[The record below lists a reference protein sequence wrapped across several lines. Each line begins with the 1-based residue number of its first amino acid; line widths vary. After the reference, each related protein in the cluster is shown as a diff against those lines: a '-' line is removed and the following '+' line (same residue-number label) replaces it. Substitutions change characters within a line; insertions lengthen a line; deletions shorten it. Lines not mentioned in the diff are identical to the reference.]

1 VAARKGKTEALETVH
16 DSELVARP
24 QKDAVTRRREQE
36 EALGGIK
43 NKIFGDSM
51 RVVEDFLRA
60 RDIDPLLNKEE
71 DPAYYRMMTELGD
84 EEEVR
89 KAYALARAGWLP
101 GSETPAFVKVATQ
114 MATGIMKAQAAE
126 KGGTKILNVGK
137 VHIDAS
143 LIPAYDEIEVE

>member
-1 VAARKGKTEALETVH
+1 MIKGAIEQEAHEA
-16 DSELVARP
+16 ELVAPRR
-24 QKDAVTRRREQE
+24 KDAVTRRREQE

-60 RDIDPLLNKEE
+60 RDIDPMLNKEQ
-71 DPAYYRMMTELGD
+71 DPAYYQMMTEIGD
-84 EEEVR
+84 EQEVN

-101 GSETPAFVKVATQ
+101 AAETPAFVKVATQ

-126 KGGTKILNVGK
+126 KGGTKVLNVGR
-137 VHIDAS
+137 VIVDAS
-143 LIPAYDEIEVE
+143 LIPTYEEIEVE